1 MLSIY
6 PPGEEFLQQGPRLT
20 LLSTNYLCQVLW
32 EPALEGLLQETV
44 SEDSGWGPGL

>member
-6 PPGEEFLQQGPRLT
+6 PRGEEFLQQGPSSHSSVLT
-20 LLSTNYLCQVLW
+20 TCVRSSW